1 MGGVY
6 IEILKDVA
14 SALCPTTPQE
24 VMKKLER
31 LKSFALLKGYRGQD
45 PYDIDAFVDCV
56 VRVSHLMSRFT
67 RIEEL
72 DVNPVR
78 VFSGD
83 KGLLALDARMRIR
96 KSSAA

>member
-1 MGGVY
+1 MY

-14 SALCPTTPQE
+14 SGLCPTTPQE
-24 VMKKLER
+24 VMEKLER

-72 DVNPVR
+72 MSIW
-78 VFSGD
+78 SGCSPEA
-83 KGLLALDARMRIR
+83 KVSLRWMHE
-96 KSSAA
+96 